1 MFKAKGGILI
11 SIGSIGMIIGAIGTI
26 IIGILTT
33 IALSWI
39 LSIIGTAELNEV
51 GFAATLSALGA
62 VAGLLIIA
70 FGVLMMILSIMAF
83 KRRNNPL
90 KAVFCIVIGLIFLV
104 LSVASL
110 FGDVTFANIGSIVLS
125 ALIFIGGILNKQ
137 QEGEYRAAMQQQGP
151 YGQPYQPYGQ
161 PYGQQPY
168 GQPQQPYGQPQQ
180 PYGQP
185 QQSPYGQPQ
194 GQQPPYNQP
203 PQQ

>member
-11 SIGSIGMIIGAIGTI
+11 AIGSIGMIIGAIGTI
-26 IIGILTT
+26 IIGILMT

-39 LSIIGTAELNEV
+39 LGIIGVSEMHAAGVV
-51 GFAATLSALGA
+51 GALSALGA

-70 FGVLMMILSIMAF
+70 FGVLVLILSIMAF

-90 KAVFCIVIGLIFLV
+90 KAVFCIVIGLIFLI
-104 LSVASL
+104 LSIVSL
-110 FGDVTFANIGSIVLS
+110 FGDISFATVGSIVLS
-125 ALIFIGGILNKQ
+125 ALIFVGGILNKQ
-137 QEGEYRAAMQQQGP
+137 QEDEYRAAMQQQGP

-168 GQPQQPYGQPQQ
+168 GQPQQP

-185 QQSPYGQPQ
+185 QE
-194 GQQPPYNQP
+194 QQPPHNQP